1 MTARYPLM
9 ALVAIVAL
17 GAGVYF
23 VRSRNRHARVEQIA
37 AYREVTGGVRA
48 SLAGTKSRCN
58 LAAPSPEEQADWKR
72 LQEPRALGH
81 APMSD
86 LLRRNDADLINEVT
100 DRLWDEFYSTGL
112 GAMSEPERNF
122 HLVNVLSG
130 EVNNGG
136 FHQYFLNSSG
146 DCAARTRGAVQAFDA
161 DLARLYERA
170 LAKFPNSSPS
180 EDRAERN
187 AEMERVPDEF
197 DAWSTLDNEFYKMDM
212 TPKEARYIRANQ
224 AAFDSPLQ
232 SAETRFRRAP

>member
-1 MTARYPLM
+1 MTGRYPLM
-9 ALVAIVAL
+9 ALAAIAVLAV
-17 GAGVYF
+17 GAYF
-23 VRSRNRHARVEQIA
+23 VRSRNRAAHEGQIGS
-37 AYREVTGGVRA
+37 YREVTGGIRA

-58 LAAPSPEEQADWKR
+58 LAAPGSEEQADWKR
-72 LQEPRALGH
+72 LQEPRALGQV
-81 APMSD
+81 PMSE
-86 LLRRNDADLINEVT
+86 LLRRSDVDLINEVT

-146 DCAARTRGAVQAFDA
+146 DCAARTRGAAKAFDV
-161 DLARLYERA
+161 DLSRLYERA
-170 LAKFPNSSPS
+170 LAKFPSSSPS
-180 EDRAERN
+180 EDRATRN

-197 DAWSTLDNEFYKMDM
+197 NAWSTLDDEFYKMDM
-212 TPKEARYIRANQ
+212 TSREARYIRANQ

-232 SAETRFRRAP
+232 SARKAD